1 MLREQ
6 AGIFTVHWYIANIS
20 LPQTYPMIRSLTY
33 YASFVVLLLACQ
45 PTEQPADLALY
56 SPDERIKVEISL
68 DPADSSVSY
77 QVGLKRG
84 DTYLPVVKPSALGLV
99 AEAANGNRLDL
110 SRGFATLT
118 ASETTAGTEQ
128 YEMLTGKRRQHEAA
142 YQEKAYTL
150 VWQNDSLT
158 LRFRVFNDGL
168 GFRYAWSGGSGQ
180 SYTIQDELTAF
191 NLPTDG
197 QKWLQAYDSV
207 WMYAPGYETF
217 YQDELP
223 IGAPAPT
230 NKNGWSFPALF
241 HTANAWLLLSEAA
254 LDGSYV
260 GMHLNADP
268 ADGQYRLRFPEPDE
282 AFNSL
287 HVRPEINLPW
297 NSPWRVIHLAD
308 SLNGIVTSDLVHHL
322 AKPSTVTNTDWIK
335 PGKASW
341 SWWYY
346 SDSPQDYNQ
355 LTPYVDFAAEMGW
368 EYSLVDANWNR
379 MKNGDLAKLAA
390 YAKDKDVR
398 LLVWYN
404 SGGPNN
410 VVTEEPRDQM
420 HEPEARRQAFAML
433 RDLGVAGV
441 KIDFFQS
448 DKQPVIRQY
457 IDILNDAAEYELLVN
472 FHGCTLPRGW
482 SRTYPHLLSMEAVF
496 GAEAYKF
503 AERYPAYAPT
513 QNTILPFTR
522 NVVGPMDFT
531 PVTLSESTHPGLTTT
546 AHELA
551 LPVIFESG
559 LLHPA
564 DRPEAYR
571 ALRPEA
577 IQYLKDVPVVWDE
590 TYFVDGYPGDYVMLA
605 RRSGDIWYLAGI
617 HQSEAEKTYEVSLDF
632 LSEGSYTLSLL
643 EDGTDELAFREET
656 VTGGQTLSVTLAP
669 NGGLVGTLRAE

>member
-1 MLREQ
+1 
-6 AGIFTVHWYIANIS
+6 
-20 LPQTYPMIRSLTY
+20 MIRLIAYCPFLLIS
-33 YASFVVLLLACQ
+33 LLACQ
-45 PTEQPADLALY
+45 PTEQPATDPTVY
-56 SPDERIKVEISL
+56 SPDRRIRVEVSL
-68 DPADSSVSY
+68 DAADSSVSY
-77 QVGLKRG
+77 QVGLKQG
-84 DTYLPVVKPSALGLV
+84 DAYVTVVKPSALGLL
-99 AEAANGNRLDL
+99 AEATNGNRLDL
-110 SRGFATLT
+110 SRGFATLA
-118 ASETTAGTEQ
+118 ASETASGTEE
-128 YEMLTGKRRQHEAA
+128 YTMLTGKRRQHEAA

-150 VWQNDSLT
+150 THRNDSLT

-168 GFRYAWSGGSGQ
+168 GFRYDWSGSSGQ

-207 WMYAPGYETF
+207 WMYAPAYETF

-223 IGAPAPT
+223 IGESAPA

-254 LDGSYV
+254 LDGTYV

-268 ADGQYRLRFPEPDE
+268 TDGQYRLRFPEPNE
-282 AFNSL
+282 AFDSL
-287 HVRPEINLPW
+287 HTRPEITLPW
-297 NSPWRVIHLAD
+297 TSPWRVIHLLD
-308 SLNGIVTSDLVHHL
+308 SLDGIVTSELVHHL
-322 AKPSTVTNTDWIK
+322 AKPSTVANTGWIK
-335 PGKASW
+335 PGRASW

-379 MKNGDLAKLAA
+379 MQNGDLAKLAA
-390 YAKDKDVR
+390 YAKDKGVR

-404 SGGPNN
+404 SGGPHN

-420 HEPEARRQAFAML
+420 HTAEARREAFARL
-433 RDLGVAGV
+433 RELGVAGV

-448 DKQPVIRQY
+448 DKQPIIRQY
-457 IDILNDAAEYELLVN
+457 IDILEDAAEYELLVN

-482 SRTYPHLLSMEAVF
+482 SRTYPQLLTMESVF

-503 AERYPAYAPT
+503 AERYPDYAPT

-531 PVTLSESTHPGLTTT
+531 PVTLSESTYPALTTT

-551 LPVIFESG
+551 LPVVFESG
-559 LLHPA
+559 LLHLA

-577 IQYLKDVPVVWDE
+577 IQYLKDVPVTWDE
-590 TYFVDGYPGDYVMLA
+590 THFINGYPGNFVILA
-605 RRSGDIWYLAGI
+605 RRSGDTWYLAGI
-617 HQSEAEKTYEVSLDF
+617 HQAEAEKTYEVALDF
-632 LSEGSYTLSLL
+632 LPKKGSYSLSLL
-643 EDGTDELAFREET
+643 EDGADELAFREEAI
-656 VTGGQTLSVTLAP
+656 TGGQSLSVTLAP
-669 NGGLVGTLRAE
+669 YGGFVGTLRAE

>member
-1 MLREQ
+1 M
-6 AGIFTVHWYIANIS
+6 T
-20 LPQTYPMIRSLTY
+20 RSF
-33 YASFVVLLLACQ
+33 ACCILLITLFLGCQ
-45 PTEQPADLALY
+45 PTEPPADPTLY
-56 SPDERIKVEISL
+56 SPDQRIRVEVLL
-68 DPADSSVSY
+68 DPADSSLSY
-77 QVGLKRG
+77 RVEFKQGESYV
-84 DTYLPVVKPSALGLV
+84 TVIEPSELGLIADG
-99 AEAANGNRLDL
+99 AERRDL
-110 SRGFATLT
+110 SRGFTNLT
-118 ASETTAGTEQ
+118 VSETIEGTES
-128 YEMLTGKRRQHEAA
+128 YEMLIGKSRQHEAA
-142 YQEKAYTL
+142 YREKDYT
-150 VWQNDSLT
+150 VTRQGDSLT
-158 LRFRVFNDGL
+158 IRFRVFNDGL
-168 GFRYAWSGGSGQ
+168 GLRYVWGGSAGQ
-180 SYTIQDELTAF
+180 TYTVQDELTAF
-191 NLPTDG
+191 DLPSEG

-207 WMYAPGYETF
+207 WMYAPAYETF

-223 IGAPAPT
+223 IGEPAPA

-241 HTANAWLLLSEAA
+241 HTQDVWMLLSEAV

-260 GMHLNADP
+260 GMHLNANP
-268 ADGQYRLRFPEPDE
+268 ANGQYRLRFPEPNE
-282 AFNSL
+282 AYDSL
-287 HVRPEINLPW
+287 HTRPEITLPW
-297 NSPWRVIHLAD
+297 SSPWRVVHLSD
-308 SLNGIVTSDLVHHL
+308 SLNGIVTSELVHHL
-322 AKPSTVTNTDWIK
+322 AKPRTVGSTDWIK

-368 EYSLVDANWNR
+368 KYSLVDANWNR

-404 SGGPNN
+404 SGGPRN

-420 HEPEARRQAFAML
+420 HEPEARRRAFAML
-433 RDLGVAGV
+433 RELGVAGV

-448 DKQPVIRQY
+448 DKQPIIRQY

-503 AERYPAYAPT
+503 AERYPDYAPT

-531 PVTLSESTHPGLTTT
+531 PVTLSESTYPALTTP

-551 LPVIFESG
+551 LPVVFESG
-559 LLHPA
+559 LLHLA

-577 IQYLKDVPVVWDE
+577 IQYLKDVPVGWDE
-590 TYFVDGYPGDYVMLA
+590 TRLVDGYPGDYVILA
-605 RRSGDIWYLAGI
+605 RRSGDTWYLAGI
-617 HQSEAEKTYEVSLDF
+617 HQAETDKTYEVALDF
-632 LSEGSYTLSLL
+632 LPEGTHTLSLL

-656 VTGGQTLSVTLAP
+656 VARDQPLSVTLAP
-669 NGGLVGTLRAE
+669 YGGFVGTLRAE

>member
-1 MLREQ
+1 
-6 AGIFTVHWYIANIS
+6 
-20 LPQTYPMIRSLTY
+20 MIR
-33 YASFVVLLLACQ
+33 LLAYCVFLAILLGGCQ
-45 PTEQPADLALY
+45 SPEQPAINPTVY
-56 SPDERIKVEISL
+56 SPNQRIKVEVSL
-68 DPADSSVSY
+68 DPADSSVLY
-77 QVGLKRG
+77 QVGFKQG
-84 DTYLPVVKPSALGLV
+84 DAYVTVVEPSRLGLV
-99 AEAANGNRLDL
+99 AEAANGDRLDL

-118 ASETTAGTEQ
+118 ASETTQGTEE
-128 YEMLTGKRRQHEAA
+128 YEMLIGKSRQHEAT
-142 YQEKAYTL
+142 YREKAYTL
-150 VWQNDSLT
+150 ARQTDSLT
-158 LRFRVFNDGL
+158 LRFRVFDDGL
-168 GFRYAWSGGSGQ
+168 GFRYAWSGAAGQ
-180 SYTIQDELTAF
+180 KYTIQDELTAF

-207 WMYAPGYETF
+207 WMYAPAYETF
-217 YQDELP
+217 YQNELP
-223 IGAPAPT
+223 IGEPAPA

-241 HTANAWLLLSEAA
+241 HTANVWMLLSEAA
-254 LDGSYV
+254 LDGTYV

-268 ADGQYRLRFPEPDE
+268 ANGQYRLRFPEPNE
-282 AFNSL
+282 AFDSL
-287 HVRPEINLPW
+287 HTRPEITLPW
-297 NSPWRVIHLAD
+297 TSPWRVIHLSD
-308 SLNGIVTSDLVHHL
+308 SLNGIVTSELVHHL
-322 AKPSTVTNTDWIK
+322 AQPSTVADTDWIK

-368 EYSLVDANWNR
+368 QYSLVDANWNR
-379 MKNGDLAKLAA
+379 MKNGDLEKLAS
-390 YAKDKDVR
+390 YANDKNVR
-398 LLVWYN
+398 LLAWYN
-404 SGGPNN
+404 SGGPRN

-433 RDLGVAGV
+433 RELGVAGV
-441 KIDFFQS
+441 KINFFQS
-448 DKQPVIRQY
+448 DKQPIIQQY

-503 AERYPAYAPT
+503 AERYPDYAPT

-531 PVTLSESTHPGLTTT
+531 PVTLSNSTYPALTTP

-559 LLHPA
+559 LLHLA

-590 TYFVDGYPGDYVMLA
+590 TRLVDGYPGDHVILA
-605 RRSGDIWYLAGI
+605 RRSGDTWYLAGI
-617 HQSEAEKTYEVSLDF
+617 HQAGTEKTYEVALNF
-632 LSEGSYTLSLL
+632 LAEGSYTLSLL
-643 EDGTDELAFREET
+643 EDGADELAYREEE
-656 VTGGQTLSVTLAP
+656 VTDGQSLSVTLAP
-669 NGGLVGTLRAE
+669 YGGFVGTLRAE

>member
-6 AGIFTVHWYIANIS
+6 AGIFTLHWYIAGVFS
-20 LPQTYPMIRSLTY
+20 PQTHPMIRSLAY
-33 YASFVVLLLACQ
+33 CALLVLLSGCQSPEQLAN
-45 PTEQPADLALY
+45 LALY
-56 SPDERIKVEISL
+56 SPDQRIRVEVSL

-77 QVGLKRG
+77 QVGLKQG
-84 DTYLPVVKPSALGLV
+84 DGYVTVVKPSTLGLV
-99 AEAANGNRLDL
+99 AEAANGQQLDL
-110 SRGFATLT
+110 SQGFATLT
-118 ASETTAGTEQ
+118 ASETTEGTEA
-128 YEMLTGKRRQHEAA
+128 YEMLIGKSRQHEAA
-142 YQEKAYTL
+142 YQEKSYTL
-150 VWQNDSLT
+150 THQDDSLT
-158 LRFRVFNDGL
+158 LHFRVFDDGL
-168 GFRYAWSGGSGQ
+168 GFRYAWSGTGQ
-180 SYTIQDELTAF
+180 SYTIQDERTAF

-223 IGAPAPT
+223 IGDPAPA

-241 HTANAWLLLSEAA
+241 HTADAWLLLTEAA
-254 LDGSYV
+254 LNGSYV

-268 ADGQYRLRFPEPDE
+268 ANGHYRLRFPEPNE
-282 AFNSL
+282 AQDSL
-287 HVRPEINLPW
+287 HQRPEVTLPW
-297 NSPWRVIHLAD
+297 TSPWRVIHLSD

-322 AKPSTVTNTDWIK
+322 AKPSTVADTDWIK

-379 MKNGDLAKLAA
+379 MKNGDLEKLAA
-390 YAKDKDVR
+390 YAQEKGVR
-398 LLVWYN
+398 LLAWYN
-404 SGGPNN
+404 SGGPHN

-420 HEPEARRQAFAML
+420 HEPEARRKAFAML
-433 RDLGVAGV
+433 RELGVAGV

-448 DKQPVIRQY
+448 DKQPIIQQY
-457 IDILNDAAEYELLVN
+457 IDILENAAEYELLVN

-482 SRTYPHLLSMEAVF
+482 SRTYPHLLAMEAVF

-503 AERYPAYAPT
+503 AERYPDYAPT

-531 PVTLSESTHPGLTTT
+531 PVTLSASTYPALTTV

-559 LLHPA
+559 LLHLA

-577 IQYLKDVPVVWDE
+577 IRYLKDVPVVWDE
-590 TYFVDGYPGDYVMLA
+590 THFVDGYPGDYVILA

-617 HQSEAEKTYEVSLDF
+617 HQAETNQAYAVKLDF
-632 LSEGSYTLSLL
+632 LPEGSYMLSLL
-643 EDGTDELAFREET
+643 QDGAEELAFRQGT
-656 VTGGQTLSVTLAP
+656 VALDQPLSVEMAP
-669 NGGLVGTLRAE
+669 YGGFVGTLRAE

>member
-1 MLREQ
+1 M
-6 AGIFTVHWYIANIS
+6 T
-20 LPQTYPMIRSLTY
+20 RSF
-33 YASFVVLLLACQ
+33 ACCILLITLFLGCQ
-45 PTEQPADLALY
+45 PTEPPADPALY
-56 SPDERIKVEISL
+56 SPDQRIKVEVSL
-68 DPADSSVSY
+68 DPTDSSLSY
-77 QVGLKRG
+77 QVAFKRG
-84 DTYLPVVKPSALGLV
+84 DSYVTVVEPSRLGLV
-99 AEAANGNRLDL
+99 AEAADGDRRDF
-110 SRGFATLT
+110 SRGFTDFT
-118 ASETTAGTEQ
+118 ASETNEGTEE
-128 YEMLTGKRRQHEAA
+128 YEMLIGKRREHEAA
-142 YQEKAYTL
+142 YREKTYT
-150 VWQNDSLT
+150 VARQNDALT

-168 GFRYAWSGGSGQ
+168 GFRYAWNGPAGQ
-180 SYTIQDELTAF
+180 GYTVQDELTAF
-191 NLPTDG
+191 NLPTEG

-207 WMYAPGYETF
+207 WMYAPSYETF
-217 YQDELP
+217 YQNELP
-223 IGAPAPT
+223 IGESAPA

-241 HTANAWLLLSEAA
+241 HTQDVWLLLSEAA
-254 LDGSYV
+254 LDGTYV
-260 GMHLNADP
+260 GMHLNANP
-268 ADGQYRLRFPEPDE
+268 ADGQYRLRFPEPNE
-282 AFNSL
+282 AYDSL
-287 HVRPEINLPW
+287 HTRPEITLPW
-297 NSPWRVIHLAD
+297 TSPWRVVHLSD
-308 SLNGIVTSDLVHHL
+308 SLEDVATSDLVYHL
-322 AKPSTVTNTDWIK
+322 AEPSTVANTDWIK

-379 MKNGDLAKLAA
+379 MKDGDLEQLAA
-390 YAKDKDVR
+390 YAKDKNV
-398 LLVWYN
+398 LLLAWYN
-404 SGGPNN
+404 SGGPHN

-420 HEPEARRQAFAML
+420 HEPEARRRAFAML
-433 RDLGVAGV
+433 RELGVAGV

-531 PVTLSESTHPGLTTT
+531 PVTLSESTYPALTTP

-559 LLHPA
+559 LLHLA

-571 ALRPEA
+571 ALRSEA

-590 TYFVDGYPGDYVMLA
+590 TRFVDGYPGDHVILA
-605 RRSGDIWYLAGI
+605 RRSGDTWYLAGI
-617 HQSEAEKTYEVSLDF
+617 HQAETEKTYEVSLDF
-632 LSEGSYTLSLL
+632 LTEGTYTLSLL
-643 EDGTDELAFREET
+643 EDGAGKLTHREET
-656 VTGGQTLSVTLAP
+656 VAHDQPLSVTLAP
-669 NGGLVGTLRAE
+669 YGGFVGTLRTE

>member
-1 MLREQ
+1 
-6 AGIFTVHWYIANIS
+6 
-20 LPQTYPMIRSLTY
+20 MIRSLPCCIFLITLFL
-33 YASFVVLLLACQ
+33 SCQ
-45 PTEQPADLALY
+45 SNEPPADPALY
-56 SPDERIKVEISL
+56 SPDQRIRVEVSL
-68 DPADSSVSY
+68 DPADSSLSY
-77 QVGLKRG
+77 QVAIKQGN
-84 DTYLPVVKPSALGLV
+84 TYATVVKPSRLGLL
-99 AEAANGNRLDL
+99 AEAANGDRLDL
-110 SRGFATLT
+110 SQGFATLT
-118 ASETTAGTEQ
+118 ASETTEGTEE
-128 YEMLTGKRRQHEAA
+128 YDMLIGKRRQHEAS
-142 YQEKAYTL
+142 YQEKAYT
-150 VWQNDSLT
+150 VIQQNDSLT

-168 GFRYAWSGGSGQ
+168 GFRYVWSGATGQ
-180 SYTIQDELTAF
+180 AYTIQDEMTAF

-207 WMYAPGYETF
+207 WMYAPAYETF

-223 IGAPAPT
+223 IGEPAPA

-241 HTANAWLLLSEAA
+241 HTADAWVLLTEAA
-254 LDGSYV
+254 LDGTYV
-260 GMHLNADP
+260 GMHLNDNP
-268 ADGQYRLRFPEPDE
+268 ADGQYRVRFPEPNE
-282 AFNSL
+282 AFDSL
-287 HVRPEINLPW
+287 HTRPEITLPW
-297 NSPWRVIHLAD
+297 SSPWRVIHLSD
-308 SLNGIVTSDLVHHL
+308 SLGDITTSELVHHL
-322 AKPSTVTNTDWIK
+322 AESSTVSNTDWIK

-368 EYSLVDANWNR
+368 KYSLVDANWNR

-404 SGGPNN
+404 SGGPRN

-420 HEPEARRQAFAML
+420 HTAEARREAFAML
-433 RDLGVAGV
+433 RELGVAGV

-448 DKQPVIRQY
+448 DKQPIIRQY

-482 SRTYPHLLSMEAVF
+482 SRTYPHLLAMEAVF

-503 AERYPAYAPT
+503 AERYPDYAPT

-531 PVTLSESTHPGLTTT
+531 PVTLSNSTYPALTTP

-551 LPVIFESG
+551 LPVVFESG
-559 LLHPA
+559 LLHLA

-577 IQYLKDVPVVWDE
+577 IQYLKDVPVGWDE
-590 TYFVDGYPGDYVMLA
+590 TRLVDGYPGDYVILA
-605 RRSGDIWYLAGI
+605 RRSGDTWYLAGI
-617 HQSEAEKTYEVSLDF
+617 HQAETDKTYEVALDF
-632 LSEGSYTLSLL
+632 LPEGTHTLSLL
-643 EDGTDELAFREET
+643 EDEADELAFREET
-656 VTGGQTLSVTLAP
+656 VARDQPLSVTLAP
-669 NGGLVGTLRAE
+669 YGGFVGTLRAE

>member
-1 MLREQ
+1 
-6 AGIFTVHWYIANIS
+6 
-20 LPQTYPMIRSLTY
+20 MIRPLACCILSIT
-33 YASFVVLLLACQ
+33 LLLGCQ
-45 PTEQPADLALY
+45 STEPPADPVLY
-56 SPDERIKVEISL
+56 SPDQRIRVEVSL
-68 DPADSSVSY
+68 DPVDSSLSY
-77 QVGLKRG
+77 QVAIKQD
-84 DTYLPVVKPSALGLV
+84 DTYVTVVEPSRLGLL

-110 SRGFATLT
+110 SQGFATLT
-118 ASETTAGTEQ
+118 ASEATEGTEN
-128 YEMLTGKRRQHEAA
+128 YKMLISKRREREAA
-142 YQEKAYTL
+142 YREKTYTL
-150 VWQNDSLT
+150 VQQDDSLT

-168 GFRYAWSGGSGQ
+168 GFRYAWSGAAGQ
-180 SYTIQDELTAF
+180 AYTIQDELTAF

-207 WMYAPGYETF
+207 WMYAPAYETF

-223 IGAPAPT
+223 IGKSAPA

-241 HTANAWLLLSEAA
+241 HTADAWLLLSEAA
-254 LDGSYV
+254 LDGTYV

-268 ADGQYRLRFPEPDE
+268 ADGQYRLRFPEPNE
-282 AFNSL
+282 AFDSL
-287 HVRPEINLPW
+287 HTRPEIALPW
-297 NSPWRVIHLAD
+297 SSPWRVIHLSD
-308 SLNGIVTSDLVHHL
+308 SLEDIVTSELVHHL
-322 AKPSTVTNTDWIK
+322 AKPSTVVNTDWIK

-368 EYSLVDANWNR
+368 KYSLVDANWNR

-390 YAKDKDVR
+390 YAKEKDVR

-404 SGGPNN
+404 SGGPRN
-410 VVTEEPRDQM
+410 VVTEEPRNQM

-433 RDLGVAGV
+433 RELGVAGV

-448 DKQPVIRQY
+448 DKQPIIRQY

-503 AERYPAYAPT
+503 AERYPDYAPT

-531 PVTLSESTHPGLTTT
+531 PVTLSNSTYPALTTP

-551 LPVIFESG
+551 LPVVFESG
-559 LLHPA
+559 LLHLA

-590 TYFVDGYPGDYVMLA
+590 TRLVDGYPGNHVILA
-605 RRSGDIWYLAGI
+605 RQSGDTWYLAGI
-617 HQSEAEKTYEVSLDF
+617 HQAETDKTYEVALDF
-632 LSEGSYTLSLL
+632 LPEGTYALSLL
-643 EDGTDELAFREET
+643 EDGTDELTFREET
-656 VTGGQTLSVTLAP
+656 VARDQSLSVTLVP
-669 NGGLVGTLRAE
+669 YGGFVGTLRAE

>member
-1 MLREQ
+1 MTRPL
-6 AGIFTVHWYIANIS
+6 AYCI
-20 LPQTYPMIRSLTY
+20 LPITL
-33 YASFVVLLLACQ
+33 FLGCQ
-45 PTEQPADLALY
+45 PTKPPADPALY
-56 SPDERIKVEISL
+56 SPDQRIKVEVSL
-68 DPADSSVSY
+68 DPADSSLSY
-77 QVGLKRG
+77 RVEFKQGESYV
-84 DTYLPVVKPSALGLV
+84 TVIEPSELGLIADG
-99 AEAANGNRLDL
+99 AERRDL
-110 SRGFATLT
+110 SRGFTNLT
-118 ASETTAGTEQ
+118 VSKTIEGTEA
-128 YEMLTGKRRQHEAA
+128 YEMLIGKRREHEAD
-142 YQEKAYTL
+142 YQEKTYT
-150 VWQNDSLT
+150 VTQQGDSLT

-168 GFRYAWSGGSGQ
+168 GFRYAWNGPSGQ
-180 SYTIQDELTAF
+180 AYTIQDELTTF
-191 NLPTDG
+191 NLLADG

-207 WMYAPGYETF
+207 WMYAPAYETF

-223 IGAPAPT
+223 IGEPAPA

-241 HTANAWLLLSEAA
+241 HTQDVWLLLSEAA
-254 LDGSYV
+254 LDGTYV

-268 ADGQYRLRFPEPDE
+268 ANGQYRLRFPEPNE
-282 AFNSL
+282 ALDSL
-287 HVRPEINLPW
+287 HTRPEITLPW
-297 NSPWRVIHLAD
+297 TSPWRVIHLSD
-308 SLNGIVTSDLVHHL
+308 SLANVATSDLVYHL
-322 AKPSTVTNTDWIK
+322 AEPSTVANANWIE

-346 SDSPQDYNQ
+346 SDSPQDYDQ

-379 MKNGDLAKLAA
+379 MKNGDLEQLAN
-390 YAKDKDVR
+390 YAKEKNVQ

-404 SGGPNN
+404 SGGPHN

-420 HEPEARRQAFAML
+420 HEPEARRRAFARL
-433 RDLGVAGV
+433 RELGVAGV

-448 DKQPVIRQY
+448 DKQPIIQQY

-531 PVTLSESTHPGLTTT
+531 PVTLSESTYPALTTP

-559 LLHPA
+559 LLHLA

-590 TYFVDGYPGDYVMLA
+590 MRLVDGYPGDHVILA
-605 RRSGDIWYLAGI
+605 RRSGDTWYLAGI
-617 HQSEAEKTYEVSLDF
+617 HQAETDKTYEVTLDF
-632 LSEGSYTLSLL
+632 LPGGTHILSLL
-643 EDGTDELAFREET
+643 EDGADELAFREEAIARD
-656 VTGGQTLSVTLAP
+656 QPLSLTLAP
-669 NGGLVGTLRAE
+669 YGGFVGTLRAE